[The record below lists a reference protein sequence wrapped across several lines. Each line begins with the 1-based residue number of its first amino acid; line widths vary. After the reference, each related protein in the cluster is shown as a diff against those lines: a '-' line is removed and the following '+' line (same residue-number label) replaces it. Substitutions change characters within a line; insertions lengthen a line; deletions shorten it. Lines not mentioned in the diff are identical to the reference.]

1 MVSRRALKSVLV
13 GLASLTALTWRP
25 AQAGGPPVLLHE
37 IEVVTSG
44 TVGERLEG
52 VRVEMEIH
60 PDADERPNALLER
73 RGASRVEPGK
83 WLLDTRAYPGGTD
96 AVKPA
101 HTGASFVVD
110 FRDSAVTRA
119 SHQVANAKG
128 GAAETPERLRQFV
141 REYISSKNLA
151 RGYDSA
157 SVVATRREGDC
168 TEHSVLLAALARL
181 RHLPARVVHG
191 IVIMRVGEEW
201 RAFGHAWVEVHHRK
215 RWAVLDSAL
224 ESSPA
229 IAYVPLSVLEDEGP
243 GRALSMMGQVGPND
257 VLRIR
262 LTAPEPR

>member
-52 VRVEMEIH
+52 LRVEMEIH
-60 PDADERPNALLER
+60 PDADERPNALLAR

-128 GAAETPERLRQFV
+128 GAAETPERLRRFV
-141 REYISSKNLA
+141 HQYISSKNLA

-157 SVVATRREGDC
+157 SVVAPRREGDC
-168 TEHSVLLAALARL
+168 TEHAVLLAALARL
-181 RHLPARVVHG
+181 RRLPARVVHG
-191 IVIMRVGEEW
+191 IALVRAGDAW
-201 RAFGHAWVEVHHRK
+201 RAYGHAWVELRDK
-215 RWAVLDSAL
+215 KSWAPIDAAL
-224 ESSPA
+224 ESPSG
-229 IAYVPLSVLEDEGP
+229 IIYIPLAVLEDE
-243 GRALSMMGQVGPND
+243 
-257 VLRIR
+257 
-262 LTAPEPR
+262 